1 MNKETINEQIL
12 GAKMYAPD
20 HVQLV
25 IETGN
30 GTIDY
35 DSTKPMKL
43 YWSYKRGDAE
53 NFWITAAVNE
63 KHLYAQYLS
72 VFTIKE
78 TFTEFTGA
86 YIFGPIENVQ
96 GYAVT
101 LVSNTEAPKDD
112 TYSSSDGY
120 DILK

>member
-1 MNKETINEQIL
+1 MNKKTINNQIL

-25 IETGN
+25 IDTGN

-35 DSTKPMKL
+35 DSKMPVKL

-53 NFWITAAVNE
+53 NFWITAAVDE
-63 KHLYAQYLS
+63 KHLYAQYLNE
-72 VFTIKE
+72 FAIKE

-86 YIFGPIENVQ
+86 YIFGSIENVQ
-96 GYAVT
+96 GYDVT
-101 LVSNTEAPKDD
+101 LVNNTEAPKDD
-112 TYSSSDGY
+112 TYCSSEGY